1 VGKDKLR
8 ADRAALR
15 IRSLVCDKS
24 KRSIFCPSSVDGLL
38 EKRINLTHNEA
49 PNPGAG
55 YGYVEMISDTTVR
68 LTELY
73 YTGVGPSTNWIVGTK
88 SPIGVDSK
96 TVIIDKLMESGS
108 PTYPDSTD
116 LSKAVPTTPA
126 FNNDSLTLS
135 LPVVNGQQMTWSDV
149 DWLALYCRKI
159 TLLFMHVDI
168 PKDFARRQLCAA
180 STSSLLLEKK
190 INLTNNPESPGEA
203 FGFVQLV
210 SDTAVQLTELYYNGV
225 GPSTSWIVGRKLPIG
240 VDNQTVIIDKLRGN
254 GEPAYPDPF
263 DISSAVPTV
272 PAYVN
277 DVLTLS
283 LPIVNQVQ
291 MTWAD
296 VSWLALY
303 CRKLK
308 IVFMS
313 VNVPTDFTDE
323 IIFG

>member
-1 VGKDKLR
+1 MK
-8 ADRAALR
+8 
-15 IRSLVCDKS
+15 
-24 KRSIFCPSSVDGLL
+24 
-38 EKRINLTHNEA
+38 
-49 PNPGAG
+49 
-55 YGYVEMISDTTVR
+55 
-68 LTELY
+68 
-73 YTGVGPSTNWIVGTK
+73 GPSTNWIVGTK

-126 FNNDSLTLS
+126 YNNDSLTLS

-190 INLTNNPESPGEA
+190 INLTNNPESPGEVSHCQTFQMTQLTIFHQA

-225 GPSTSWIVGRKLPIG
+225 GELILV
-240 VDNQTVIIDKLRGN
+240 VI
-254 GEPAYPDPF
+254 
-263 DISSAVPTV
+263 
-272 PAYVN
+272 
-277 DVLTLS
+277 
-283 LPIVNQVQ
+283 
-291 MTWAD
+291 
-296 VSWLALY
+296 
-303 CRKLK
+303 
-308 IVFMS
+308 
-313 VNVPTDFTDE
+313 
-323 IIFG
+323 

>member
-1 VGKDKLR
+1 VESLLERRCAPGRVCCACPAHRCQPVPTCPTVKDLYADFVGKDKLR

-24 KRSIFCPSSVDGLL
+24 KRAICCPSSVDGLL

-55 YGYVEMISDTTVR
+55 YGYVEMVSDTTVR

-126 FNNDSLTLS
+126 YNNDSLTLS

-225 GPSTSWIVGRKLPIG
+225 GPSTSWIVVGHGRATYRALLQRSWTKHKLDCG
-240 VDNQTVIIDKLRGN
+240 Q
-254 GEPAYPDPF
+254 
-263 DISSAVPTV
+263 
-272 PAYVN
+272 
-277 DVLTLS
+277 
-283 LPIVNQVQ
+283 
-291 MTWAD
+291 
-296 VSWLALY
+296 
-303 CRKLK
+303 K
-308 IVFMS
+308 IANWS
-313 VNVPTDFTDE
+313 RQPNCDH
-323 IIFG
+323 